1 MQAGLQFP
9 KLSLGEASFGAA
21 VVPGQPLLG
30 VATGEHQGLFLTRK
44 KGCKAKGS
52 CADQQLWPT
61 LWQRVM

>member
-44 KGCKAKGS
+44 KGAQPKAAVQISS
-52 CADQQLWPT
+52 CGPPSG
-61 LWQRVM
+61 RG